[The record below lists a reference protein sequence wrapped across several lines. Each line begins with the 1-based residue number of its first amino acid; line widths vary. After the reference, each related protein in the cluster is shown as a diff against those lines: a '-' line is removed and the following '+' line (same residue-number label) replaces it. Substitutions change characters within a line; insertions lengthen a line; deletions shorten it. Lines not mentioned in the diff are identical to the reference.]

1 MAKNQ
6 APTKKARALLD
17 LNQYG
22 FAVPCGAF
30 FTGPAELVDQIIGY
44 GVADE
49 AAKESDVYGD
59 DIPPAVEVAIPVA
72 DEAAKES

>member
-1 MAKNQ
+1 MAKSQ
-6 APTKKARALLD
+6 PTTKKARALLD

-22 FAVPCGAF
+22 FAVQCGAF
-30 FTGPAELVDQIIGY
+30 FTGPSDLVDQIIGY

-59 DIPPAVEVAIPVA
+59 DIPPATEISLPVA
-72 DEAAKES
+72 DEAAKEE